1 MINQR
6 IKCILLIFWFII
18 KDFYNEGDGVVDNN
32 MKYSIQLAMLNQ
44 LLALKL
50 ITDKEYNTIK
60 IELMR
65 KYNIMIVNA

>member
-1 MINQR
+1 M
-6 IKCILLIFWFII
+6 LIFWFVI

-44 LLALKL
+44 LLMLKL

-65 KYNIMIVNA
+65 KYNIMILNA

>member
-1 MINQR
+1 M
-6 IKCILLIFWFII
+6 LIFWFVI
-18 KDFYNEGDGVVDNN
+18 KDFYNEGDDVVDNN

-44 LLALKL
+44 LLMLKL

-65 KYNIMIVNA
+65 KYNIMILNA

>member
-6 IKCILLIFWFII
+6 IKGILLIFWFVI

-44 LLALKL
+44 LLMLKL

-65 KYNIMIVNA
+65 KYNIMILNA

>member
-1 MINQR
+1 M
-6 IKCILLIFWFII
+6 LIFWFVI